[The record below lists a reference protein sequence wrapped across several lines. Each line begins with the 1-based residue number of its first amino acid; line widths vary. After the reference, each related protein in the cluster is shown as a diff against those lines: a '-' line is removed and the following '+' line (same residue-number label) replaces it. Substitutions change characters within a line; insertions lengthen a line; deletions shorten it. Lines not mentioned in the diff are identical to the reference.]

1 MFPPRLASYS
11 HREVKHLVRAV
22 SSMTEQLDRK
32 TIHAKVIDFK
42 RAFDR
47 LSEEW
52 PDEAAAVYVCGVYQV
67 DFRDAEAI
75 LGMSS
80 STIHTWYSSGLRHL
94 TKLMNGEMS

>member
-1 MFPPRLASYS
+1 MHPQRIASYS
-11 HREVKHLVRAV
+11 HREVKHLVRSV
-22 SSMTEQLDRK
+22 STMLEHLDRK
-32 TIHAKVIDFK
+32 TVHVKLIDF
-42 RAFDR
+42 RLAFDR

-80 STIHTWYSSGLRHL
+80 STIHAWYTSGIRHL
-94 TKLMNGEMS
+94 TKILNGE